1 MSAPPI
7 VWIDER
13 IARGLPQDKDPE
25 LAERGVSQIRYV
37 NQARVNDLVQAA
49 IGPDELIIQIQN
61 IGEHVGAVGIDK
73 LIALTNHGRL
83 FAAEWSATGVP
94 IWGALVLPDLEA

>member
-25 LAERGVSQIRYV
+25 LAERGINQIRYV

-49 IGPDELIIQIQN
+49 IGPDELLVQLN
-61 IGEHVGAVGIDK
+61 VTGAGVLYGLSNYGRVFCFLQGDVDK
-73 LIALTNHGRL
+73 SPRWELV
-83 FAAEWSATGVP
+83 AEG
-94 IWGALVLPDLEA
+94 LPA